1 MFKSLPTGQTLLQ
14 AFFLVIR
21 LETGCA
27 KLWSAAWGAEQKQVW
42 KLRSPS
48 GMLPPHTKMTPRGEA
63 PPTAP
68 RQPLGFEELQ
78 YSRIFFPLFHP
89 ERATGFQD
97 PHGFAIQP
105 GNNADQDVELAGCF
119 LLSSKTRSQQL
130 SSQDQSRFLKA
141 VSRFTASISC
151 DHAANAFSA

>member
-1 MFKSLPTGQTLLQ
+1 
-14 AFFLVIR
+14 
-21 LETGCA
+21 
-27 KLWSAAWGAEQKQVW
+27 
-42 KLRSPS
+42 
-48 GMLPPHTKMTPRGEA
+48 MLPPHTKMTPRGEA

-78 YSRIFFPLFHP
+78 YSGIFFLLFHP

-97 PHGFAIQP
+97 PHEFAIQP